1 MAFTS
6 VPFVVRTVQPVL
18 EDLDPALEQAAVT
31 LGRAALDRLHPRGAS
46 RRSCLPGL
54 PAARPPSRALGE
66 FGAIVFIAGNLP
78 FRTEIAALLAFIRLE
93 EFDYNGAAAIALVLL
108 AFALVLLLA
117 RTSCRPGPPATA
129 RRADD
134 TAPPCPCRRGRTG
147 RARVLIGLAVVLT
160 LLFIAAPI
168 AYIFARAFAQGWQV
182 YAANILHPMTLHAIW
197 LTTDHRDHR
206 RAPER
211 GLRHCCRLGGGQ
223 APLSRAAVFSSP
235 SSRFPSRSRRSS
247 RASATSYSTAD
258 RGSWGP
264 WLQANDLQVMFA
276 LPGIVLVTMFVTAP
290 FVAREVLPLMQ
301 AQGTEQEQAA
311 VTLGANGWQ
320 IFTRVTL
327 PNIRWALLYGAVLCT
342 ARAVGE
348 FGGVSVVSGNI
359 RGQTNT
365 LPLHVELLFNDLN
378 AVGAFAAA
386 STLTVIA
393 LVALVVKAV
402 LEGRKAA

>member
-1 MAFTS
+1 MST
-6 VPFVVRTVQPVL
+6 
-18 EDLDPALEQAAVT
+18 ALHMPSSAMGQSR
-31 LGRAALDRLHPRGAS
+31 RAARL
-46 RRSCLPGL
+46 L
-54 PAARPPSRALGE
+54 
-66 FGAIVFIAGNLP
+66 
-78 FRTEIAALLAFIRLE
+78 
-93 EFDYNGAAAIALVLL
+93 IAL
-108 AFALVLLLA
+108 
-117 RTSCRPGPPATA
+117 AT
-129 RRADD
+129 
-134 TAPPCPCRRGRTG
+134 G
-147 RARVLIGLAVVLT
+147 LT
-160 LLFIAAPI
+160 LLFIAAPM
-168 AYIFARAFAQGWQV
+168 AYIFVRAFAQGWQV

-197 LTTDHRDHR
+197 LTTIVAIIVVPLNVAFGIAAAWAVAKHRF
-206 RAPER
+206 PGR
-211 GLRHCCRLGGGQ
+211 GLLVTIIEI
-223 APLSRAAVFSSP
+223 PFSISP
-235 SSRFPSRSRRSS
+235 IIAGIAYLLLYGRQ
-247 RASATSYSTAD
+247 
-258 RGSWGP
+258 GLLGP

-386 STLTVIA
+386 STLTLIA
-393 LVALVVKAV
+393 IVALVVKTL
-402 LEGRKAA
+402 LEGRKA